1 MLASVG
7 SSARVQAKDGTVED
21 GGQKRDCQ
29 EKREPSNKPN
39 MRFRQ
44 LG

>member
-7 SSARVQAKDGTVED
+7 SSARVQVKDGTAE
-21 GGQKRDCQ
+21 GGRQKRDCQ
-29 EKREPSNKPN
+29 EKREPSNKLN